1 MTASAFYSKTTGGFY
16 IPGIHETMPDD
27 AVEISEARRVEL
39 MDGQAKGKR
48 IEPNSDGL
56 PVLVER
62 VVTDEQRV
70 AAQLRKASAYL
81 AETDWYITRM
91 AETGKEIPPDVLA
104 LRAAARELL

>member
-1 MTASAFYSKTTGGFY
+1 MKSFYSKTTGGFY
-16 IPGIHETMPDD
+16 IRGIHETMPDD

-62 VVTDEQRV
+62 VVTDEQRMT
-70 AAQLRKASAYL
+70 ARKRKARAYL
-81 AETDWYITRM
+81 ADTDWYIARR

>member
-48 IEPNSDGL
+48 IEPSSDGL
-56 PVLVER
+56 PVLVDR
-62 VVTDEQRV
+62 VATDEQLM
-70 AAQLRKASAYL
+70 AAQKRKARAYL
-81 AETDWYITRM
+81 ADTDWYIARR
-91 AETGKEIPPDVLA
+91 AETGKEVPPDVSEQ
-104 LRAAARELL
+104 RAAARELL

>member
-1 MTASAFYSKTTGGFY
+1 MKAFYSPKTGGFY
-16 IPGIHETMPDD
+16 LPGIHETMPEDT
-27 AVEISEARRVEL
+27 VEISEARHAEL
-39 MDGQAKGKR
+39 MDGQASGKR
-48 IEPNSDGL
+48 IKPGAGGL

-70 AAQLRKASAYL
+70 AAQLRNARAYL